1 MSRLRVGLVVVG
13 LALGIGAESVSYGS
27 GELDAALA
35 DLVVG
40 WALVACGLVAWDRRR
55 ETRVGALMLATGVA
69 WFLGSVVPEALFL
82 HRGPLVHLL
91 MSYPS
96 GRVRRRL
103 DRAVVAAAYVD
114 GAIVPLARSP
124 VVTIALAAALAV
136 AAISG
141 YRSEAGPRRRAR
153 ALPAAAATAVALVLG
168 FGAFQ
173 RLAGRDAATAT
184 LLVYET
190 LLVGIA
196 VGLLVDLLRGRWS
209 QAAVTGLVVDL
220 GGVWEPVT
228 LRDRLARVVG
238 DSSLELGYWLGGERG
253 YVDEAGRPLAAR
265 GTGAGRA
272 ATPIDSDAGPVAV
285 LVHDRAVLDDPAL
298 VEAVAAATRIAVGNA
313 RLQADVRA
321 RVEQLA
327 ASRRRIVE
335 AADAQRRRLERE
347 LHEGAERRLA
357 AVAAHIE
364 ALASDVDAPRARE
377 LLADVSDQLD
387 AACAELTELAH
398 GIHPAALTTG
408 GLTAALAELARR
420 ASVPVELSV
429 AAGRFPATVEA
440 AAYFVCAEGL
450 TNVAKYACASL
461 VRIGVQRDTGRL
473 LVEIVD
479 DGVGGADPRRGSGL
493 RGLADRVEALGGRL
507 SVESPQGSGTRV
519 IAEIP
524 AE

>member
-1 MSRLRVGLVVVG
+1 LRVGLVVVV
-13 LALGIGAESVSYGS
+13 LALGVGAEWVSYET

-40 WALVACGLVAWDRRR
+40 WALVGCGLFAWDRRR
-55 ETRVGALMLATGVA
+55 GTRVGPLMVATGVA
-69 WFLGSVVPEALFL
+69 WFVGSVAPAALFL

-103 DRAVVAAAYVD
+103 DRVVVVAAYVD
-114 GAIVPLARSP
+114 GAIAPLARSP
-124 VVTIALAAALAV
+124 VVTIALAASLAG
-136 AAISG
+136 AAIAG
-141 YRSEAGPRRRAR
+141 YLSEVGPRRRAR
-153 ALPAAAATAVALVLG
+153 ALPAAAAIAVALVLG
-168 FGAFQ
+168 FGALQ
-173 RLAGRDAATAT
+173 RLAGRDTAMAT

-196 VGLLVDLLRGRWS
+196 VGLLFDLLRGRWS

-220 GGVWEPVT
+220 GGIWEPVT
-228 LRDRLARVVG
+228 LRDRLARALG

-253 YVDEAGRPLAAR
+253 YVDEAGRPLPAR
-265 GTGAGRA
+265 GTDAGRA
-272 ATPIDSDAGPVAV
+272 TTPIDSDAGPVAV
-285 LVHDRAVLDDPAL
+285 LVHDRSALDDPAL
-298 VEAVAAATRIAVGNA
+298 VEAVATATRIAVGNA

-327 ASRRRIVE
+327 SSRLRIVE
-335 AADAQRRRLERE
+335 AADAERRRLERE
-347 LHEGAERRLA
+347 LREGAEQRLA
-357 AVAAHIE
+357 AVAWHIE

-377 LLADVSDQLD
+377 LLADVGEQLD
-387 AACAELTELAH
+387 AACAELTELAN

-408 GLTAALAELARR
+408 GLAPALGELARR

-429 AAGRFPATVEA
+429 VAGRFPVTVEA
-440 AAYFVCAEGL
+440 AVYFLCAEGL
-450 TNVAKYACASL
+450 TNVAKYASASV
-461 VRIGVQRDTGRL
+461 VRIEVQRDAGRL
-473 LVEIVD
+473 LVEIGD

-507 SVESPQGSGTRV
+507 GIESPRGSGTRV
-519 IAEIP
+519 SAEIP